1 MAGGEVGIERD
12 EHLERAWVAAVV
24 DDQLAEGEGEGEKAR
39 SDEDGDQDCVPE
51 HLAAWKGGGGQPE
64 DEEEDGE
71 GGDEGD
77 SVDGEADHVLAH
89 AEHDEV
95 LW

>member
-1 MAGGEVGIERD
+1 MAGGEVGVERD
-12 EHLERAWVAAVV
+12 EHLERARVAAVI
-24 DDQLAEGEGEGEKAR
+24 DDQLAEGEGEGEEACG
-39 SDEDGDQDCVPE
+39 DQDGHQDCVPE
-51 HLAAWKGGGGQPE
+51 HLAAWKGGRGQLE

-77 SVDGEADHVLAH
+77 GVDGKADHVLAH